1 VGEVGGAPAFS
12 DALFLGVDWWR
23 FRASNLETSFAV
35 LGEEASRA
43 RGGLVMALSGL
54 KGVEDEAVL
63 RATGCCCG
71 GSSLAGDSFA
81 LPGDLGVA
89 DGAIVWEAAQEALFK
104 VT

>member
-1 VGEVGGAPAFS
+1 VGELGEGAAFS

-23 FRASNLETSFAV
+23 LRASNLETSFWV

-43 RGGLVMALSGL
+43 RGGLVMVLSGL
-54 KGVEDEAVL
+54 EGVEDEAVL

-81 LPGDLGVA
+81 LLGDLGVA
-89 DGAIVWEAAQEALFK
+89 DGAIVRDEEQEALFK